1 MLDVKNIGGEL
12 EEADDSRI
20 RLETPAMCDSK
31 DGRERLKSTC
41 HWLSVHDIRN
51 SELSA

>member
-12 EEADDSRI
+12 EEFEDSLM
-20 RLETPAMCDSK
+20 RLATPAMCGSN

-41 HWLSVHDIRN
+41 HWLSVHVIRD
-51 SELSA
+51 LRFRV